1 MRARTAGT
9 VVKTVLWLR
18 FHVSLQRAQI
28 QSLVRELKS
37 HVPWSAVKIFF
48 KKARKKYIVNKSDK
62 SHKKFKQLEE
72 PHDRFGPGKE
82 ELGQVSRRR

>member
-18 FHVSLQRAQI
+18 LHVSLQRVQI

-48 KKARKKYIVNKSDK
+48 KKS
-62 SHKKFKQLEE
+62 KQEIYC
-72 PHDRFGPGKE
+72 K
-82 ELGQVSRRR
+82 